1 MLRAMH
7 TGFAKAALCMALFVC
22 GTPMA
27 AHPVTD
33 GVAQLEYGYMCK
45 LATEEEMMAED
56 TLSGTV
62 SLVTDPP
69 PFTYRGT
76 TVPAEIGVE
85 FGVRVQ
91 VLPEFEGPATVHVEH
106 PPHGAA
112 GITRESWQ
120 TWLSAGDMGYAS
132 FSFEADY
139 EVTPGKWTMSASA
152 NGRLIYSVTFDV
164 IAPMGSAT
172 DAMGCNEPEVVS

>member
-27 AHPVTD
+27 ANPVTD
-33 GVAQLEYGYMCK
+33 GVAQLEFGYMCK
-45 LATEEEMMAED
+45 LQTEEEMLAED
-56 TLSGTV
+56 TISGTV

-91 VLPEFEGPATVHVEH
+91 VLPQFEGPATVHVEH

-112 GITRESWQ
+112 GITNESWQ
-120 TWLSAGDMGYAS
+120 TYLRADDMGYAS
-132 FSFEADY
+132 FSFDAEY
-139 EVTPGKWTMSASA
+139 EVTPGKWTMSATS
-152 NGRLIYSVTFDV
+152 NGRVIYSVTFDV
-164 IAPMGSAT
+164 VAPMGSAT
-172 DAMGCNEPEVVS
+172 DAMGCNEPDFVS